1 MLVSGIKSRPV
12 YGTLAIRPG
21 AKRHLFVAD
30 AEGGQAILD
39 AAKTADAA
47 FLDRAHIIYVPGH
60 IHDVPGGAAPKNLG
74 EALRA
79 LGPDMFYEGPSIAA
93 ALPRLTQT
101 LATAH
106 MGTQIYLA
114 GTEGLIGQAMKLAI
128 EAGVDHLSIQTEH
141 RGSEERRVQC
151 VHCKG
156 ITEHVRTQP
165 VKCAHCGLTLLVR
178 DHYSRRI
185 AAFQGVC
192 IDAEEPGVVPP
203 TEEAFP

>member
-12 YGTLAIRPG
+12 YGTLSIRPS
-21 AKRHLFVAD
+21 ATLHLFVAD
-30 AEGGQAILD
+30 AEGAQAILD
-39 AAKTADAA
+39 AAKTAAA
-47 FLDRAHIIYVPGH
+47 SFLDKAHVIYISGA
-60 IHDVPGGAAPKNLG
+60 AAPKNYGQTLK
-74 EALRA
+74 A
-79 LGPDMFYEGPSIAA
+79 LGPDMFYEGPTIAA
-93 ALPRLTQT
+93 ALPRLAQT

-114 GTEGLIGQAMKLAI
+114 GTEGLIGQAMKVAI
-128 EAGVDHLSIQTEH
+128 DAGVDHLSIQTEH

-156 ITEHVRTQP
+156 ITENVRTQP

-192 IDAEEPGVVPP
+192 IDAEEPGVVPA